1 MKHNI
6 LKKCNRL
13 VKLPNKT
20 KDKIIQTNN
29 NCRKKMYQK
38 VKYTGALQQDWK
50 FSDIMLVL
58 NKEFLDVIA
67 WKFIQYM
74 YTTWKINASTRAV
87 FLDDN
92 LFCWVW
98 DKIFKK
104 HSEKKTYD
112 GGGMVQGFIKACTV
126 TIVPITYTQTVLRV
140 HENSCHGITGVH
152 SPPPLLNLG
161 PLLIPKLQVSP

>member
-38 VKYTGALQQDWK
+38 VKYTGVLQQDWK

-67 WKFIQYM
+67 WKCIQYM

-87 FLDDN
+87 FLDYN
-92 LFCWVW
+92 SFCWVW
-98 DKIFKK
+98 DKFLKNVLK
-104 HSEKKTYD
+104 KKTYD
-112 GGGMVQGFIKACTV
+112 GRGYGSGLHK
-126 TIVPITYTQTVLRV
+126 
-140 HENSCHGITGVH
+140 GVH
-152 SPPPLLNLG
+152 GYDCAHNVHANGVTRTWKFVPWHHWGS
-161 PLLIPKLQVSP
+161 